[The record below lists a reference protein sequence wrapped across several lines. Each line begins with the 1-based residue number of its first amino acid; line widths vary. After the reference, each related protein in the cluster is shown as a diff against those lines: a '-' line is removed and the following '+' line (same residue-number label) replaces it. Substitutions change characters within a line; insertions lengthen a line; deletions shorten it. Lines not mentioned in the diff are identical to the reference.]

1 MNECFRI
8 NTILAICA
16 VIFGAASTSLP
27 QTNVDDAKMYAEVK
41 AAIEKHEKV
50 IDGTYVMTTAE
61 NNEALRGAADGL
73 SVLTGQKTDT
83 DKAANAAPVNQ
94 FDQIIA
100 KCDLLIKH
108 DPRVPDYYRLRGKA
122 RYFKDNSAGI
132 YMFTELSSLAE
143 PKFAAFFSSADIAA
157 GIKDFSD
164 SLSVNPAAK
173 LDNTDAADAH
183 LFRGKLYV
191 ISASKNYSK
200 QNLQHALLDFDEARK
215 LDGWDPPSPA
225 LLKCVS
231 SLSKDGDLVGQ
242 DFARQL
248 KEDPTSAVQ
257 IYLDR
262 AAYLSIVVDYT
273 KVLADLMRYVRVP
286 SADKTIIGLK
296 YATLNKYAGDS
307 YKRSS
312 ISTAQE
318 YLEKA
323 QLEAQFRDK
332 QEAAFNDATA
342 AQKLD
347 PGLVSTYIIRSKFL
361 VGSGKVD
368 EGMAEA
374 YQALMKDPDN
384 VGALCIRGLGLA
396 IKNNVASLDDFNRA
410 IALDPELA
418 FLYNAFGNRARIY
431 PALGKADLAYADM
444 QKAAQLSQTLAEIR
458 K

>member
-1 MNECFRI
+1 M
-8 NTILAICA
+8 LAAIG
-16 VIFGAASTSLP
+16 VIAGCTAAGFAQSSATAKTSG
-27 QTNVDDAKMYAEVK
+27 DDAKIYAEVK

-50 IDGTYVMTTAE
+50 IDGTYEPTAE
-61 NNEALRGAADGL
+61 EARESLRAAADGL

-83 DKAANAAPVNQ
+83 NKPPATAPVNQ

-108 DPRVPDYYRLRGKA
+108 DPNVPDYYRLRGKA

-132 YMFTELSSLAE
+132 FMFTELYSLAE
-143 PKFAAFFSSADIAA
+143 SKFAAFFPSADIAA

-164 SLSVNPAAK
+164 SLSINPAAK
-173 LDNTDAADAH
+173 LDDTDAANAH
-183 LFRGKLYV
+183 LFRGKLYA
-191 ISASKNYSK
+191 ISASKSYSK
-200 QNLQHALLDFDEARK
+200 QNLQNALLDFDEARK

-231 SLSKDGDLVGQ
+231 VLSKDVDLVGQ
-242 DFARQL
+242 DFALQL
-248 KEDPTSAVQ
+248 KEDPTAASQ

-262 AAYLSIVVDYT
+262 AAYLSIIVDYN
-273 KVLADLMRYVRVP
+273 KVLADLMRYASLP
-286 SADKTIIGLK
+286 AASKAIIRLK
-296 YATLNKYAGDS
+296 YATLNTYAGDA
-307 YKRSS
+307 YQRSN

-323 QLEAQFRDK
+323 QLEAQFPDK

-342 AQKLD
+342 AQKLN
-347 PGLVSTYIIRSKFL
+347 PGLVSAYVIRAKYL

-374 YQALMKDPDN
+374 YQALMKEPDN

-396 IKNNVASLDDFNRA
+396 IKNNIACLDDFNKA
-410 IALDPELA
+410 IAIDPELA
-418 FLYNAFGNRARIY
+418 ALYNAFGNRAKVY
-431 PALGKADLAYADM
+431 TALGKTELAAVDM
-444 QKAAQLSQTLAEIR
+444 QKGAQLAQTLAEIR